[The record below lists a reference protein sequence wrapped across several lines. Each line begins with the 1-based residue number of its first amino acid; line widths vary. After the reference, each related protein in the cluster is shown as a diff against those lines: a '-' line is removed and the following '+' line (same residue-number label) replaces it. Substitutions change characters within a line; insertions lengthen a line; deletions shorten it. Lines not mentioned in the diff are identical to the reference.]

1 MSRPNE
7 EMALYGET
15 ADRFREVKE
24 DIEDVRGHEVSRP
37 RVVEDLLLLY
47 RQHGLP
53 YDDPR
58 ER

>member
-1 MSRPNE
+1 VTRPSE
-7 EMALYGET
+7 ELALYGET
-15 ADRFREVKE
+15 ADSFRDLKE
-24 DIEDVRGHEVSRP
+24 EIEEVRGHEVARA

-58 ER
+58 KR

>member
-1 MSRPNE
+1 MTRPSE
-7 EMALYGET
+7 DLSLYGDT
-15 ADRFREVKE
+15 ADCFRDLKDE
-24 DIEDVRGHEVSRP
+24 IEEARGHEVARA
-37 RVVEDLLLLY
+37 RVVEDLILLY

>member
-1 MSRPNE
+1 MTHPSE
-7 EMALYGET
+7 AMELYGET
-15 ADRFREVKE
+15 AESFREVQDE
-24 DIEDVRGHEVSRP
+24 IEDARGHEVARA
-37 RVVEDLLLLY
+37 RVVEDLILLY